1 MPDVECFFDCSSP
14 WTYFAFHRLLRMQRE
29 LGIEIAWRPILVGG
43 VFNAVNP
50 SVHNS
55 REKPV
60 PAKVAYGEKDQEDW
74 ARHLGIRLT
83 TFAEHGRIDLTIDGA
98 DEVER
103 GTLNLI
109 KGLGGALLR
118 EKIVAAAS
126 DRLVIVVDH
135 DKLVPR
141 LGTHTPVPV
150 EVAQFGWQATAAA
163 LSRLGSTPKLRLAT
177 EDHQFITDGG
187 NYILDC
193 AFGPIA
199 DPQRLERR
207 IEMIVGVFESGLF
220 VGRSTAVVMAST
232 SGVAVMTPAERK
244 LP

>member
-1 MPDVECFFDCSSP
+1 MTMDRDALKRAAALRAIDFVESGMILGLGTGS
-14 WTYFAFHRLLRMQRE
+14 TAAFVIE
-29 LGIEIAWRPILVGG
+29 ALGARVAAGLDIL
-43 VFNAVNP
+43 AIP
-50 SVHNS
+50 TSERS
-55 REKPV
+55 
-60 PAKVAYGEKDQEDW
+60 AAQ
-74 ARHLGIRLT
+74 ARQLGIRLES
-83 TFAEHGRIDLTIDGA
+83 FAEHQRIDLTIDGA
-98 DEVER
+98 DEVEE

-232 SGVAVMTPAERK
+232 SGVAVMTPTERK